1 MLDEAFS
8 YVIENSFQKLSLLKS
23 CGANPMQELKAVIVA
38 DDTAQLNM
46 HLGEQDPNSSA
57 KQEIEFY
64 LNVSEEANKPVYL
77 KELLERFSAR
87 PYGWNRDEVML
98 QVAHLVLLGKAALS
112 TPNGDLP
119 LNRSYDQFTSV
130 RSHTSLR
137 IRRVRQHSEQQI
149 VKAARLA
156 KDIFQKPFDSS
167 EKELA
172 SKLQG
177 ELSQWQKLLQEFEFK
192 AKQGHCPGQSVL
204 ESGKRLVA
212 GLLDLGNNSYALIE
226 ALCAQANDLQDFAED
241 FEEVEEFYTRQF
253 DTWLQL
259 HRALGEQFRANR
271 HALEQDPDAAAL
283 FAQLQAIHDDKQP
296 YAKLRNV
303 GTLVEQISAINLR
316 LVEQQRV
323 VSLQAIERTQMGI
336 KSSVSDLPSDLQ
348 NQAMRPFVLLKERV
362 SKSVSLHELVSLVK
376 EADDEEDKVIE
387 LINRFSAQQLQAE
400 KDRAEAARN
409 VGVSAPSQVQE
420 PAAGASSGSVQAT
433 VEKPVAKPKPAPKPI
448 ELVSPTE
455 LLGDNHLF
463 IETEQDIDAY
473 LGKLR
478 SRLQQA
484 IDGGKRVRIK

>member
-1 MLDEAFS
+1 
-8 YVIENSFQKLSLLKS
+8 
-23 CGANPMQELKAVIVA
+23 
-38 DDTAQLNM
+38 
-46 HLGEQDPNSSA
+46 
-57 KQEIEFY
+57 
-64 LNVSEEANKPVYL
+64 
-77 KELLERFSAR
+77 
-87 PYGWNRDEVML
+87 
-98 QVAHLVLLGKAALS
+98 
-112 TPNGDLP
+112 
-119 LNRSYDQFTSV
+119 
-130 RSHTSLR
+130 
-137 IRRVRQHSEQQI
+137 
-149 VKAARLA
+149 
-156 KDIFQKPFDSS
+156 
-167 EKELA
+167 
-172 SKLQG
+172 
-177 ELSQWQKLLQEFEFK
+177 
-192 AKQGHCPGQSVL
+192 VL

-259 HRALGEQFRANR
+259 HRALGEPFRANR